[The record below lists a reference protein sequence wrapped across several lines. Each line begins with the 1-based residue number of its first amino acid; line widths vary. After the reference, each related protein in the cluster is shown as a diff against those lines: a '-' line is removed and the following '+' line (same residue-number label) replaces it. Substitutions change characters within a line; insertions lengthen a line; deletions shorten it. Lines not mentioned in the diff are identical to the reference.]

1 MTERIFYTDVCC
13 HTFQATVLD
22 CQPRKK
28 KGYEVIL
35 DKTAFYPEGGGQP
48 GDRGTLGGVHV
59 TDTQERGEDILH
71 LTDAPLEVGTQVT
84 GTLDWNWRFSLMQNH
99 SGEHIVSGI
108 LHRRTGAN
116 NVGFHMGNDAII
128 IDFDV
133 ELPPELLQEVE
144 QEANEVV
151 WKNLP
156 VQVTYPTP
164 EELETLDYRSKKA
177 LTGQVRIVTFP
188 QTDTCACC
196 GTHVVRTGEIG
207 VIKILSVQKFKEG
220 SRVEMLCGSRAL
232 TYLRDVFEQNHRI
245 SVALSAKPLKT
256 ADAVERLKA
265 DKEQTDYRLNGLEQ
279 TLFQQKAEAL
289 AGVGDVL
296 LFEKPMA
303 PGQRSEA
310 VGGGHGD
317 LRRTLR
323 GVLRRRRERVQIC
336 CRSGG
341 GRPAGVGQDPEP
353 GPPRPR
359 GRQGQFRPGQRP
371 GKASG
376 NPGFLGQS
384 GRITEQHPAGR
395 EGTPHGRQRTDPADR
410 YGQPCDLSK

>member
-48 GDRGTLGGVHV
+48 GDRGILGGVHV
-59 TDTQERGEDILH
+59 TDTQERGEDIIH

-133 ELPPELLQEVE
+133 EL
-144 QEANEVV
+144 
-151 WKNLP
+151 
-156 VQVTYPTP
+156 TP
-164 EELETLDYRSKKA
+164 ELETLDYRSKKA

-220 SRVEMLCGSRAL
+220 SRVEMLAGSRAL

-303 PGQRSEA
+303 PDSVRKLSVA
-310 VGGGHGD
+310 VMWPAST
-317 LRRTLR
+317 LATRAAPAETPQLPCPTRIRMPLPASRWRNWRRILMVFS
-323 GVLRRRRERVQIC
+323 GVRF
-336 CRSGG
+336 
-341 GRPAGVGQDPEP
+341 P
-353 GPPRPR
+353 
-359 GRQGQFRPGQRP
+359 
-371 GKASG
+371 
-376 NPGFLGQS
+376 
-384 GRITEQHPAGR
+384 
-395 EGTPHGRQRTDPADR
+395 
-410 YGQPCDLSK
+410 

>member
-1 MTERIFYTDVCC
+1 MTQRLFYTDVCC
-13 HTFQATVLD
+13 TTFQGTVLD

-35 DKTAFYPEGGGQP
+35 DQTAFYPEGGGQP
-48 GDRGTLGGVHV
+48 GDRGKLGGVTV
-59 TDTQERGEDILH
+59 TDTQERGEDIIH

-108 LHRRTGAN
+108 IHRRTGGN

-133 ELPPELLQEVE
+133 ELTAELLREVE
-144 QEANEVV
+144 REANEIV

-156 VQVTYPTP
+156 VEIFYPTP
-164 EELETLDYRSKKA
+164 EALEQLDYRSKKA

-188 QTDTCACC
+188 QADTCACC
-196 GTHVVRTGEIG
+196 GTHVVRTGEVG
-207 VIKILSVQKFKEG
+207 LIKILSVQKFKEG

-232 TYLRDVFEQNHRI
+232 TYLSEVLEQNHRI

-265 DKEQTDYRLNGLEQ
+265 EKEQVDYRLNGLEQ

-289 AGVGDVL
+289 AGVGDVI

-303 PGQRSEA
+303 PDSIRKLAVAVMEVCGGRCAVFSGEEESGYKYA
-310 VGGGHGD
+310 VGESEGD
-317 LRRTLR
+317 LRDWVKTMNQALQGR
-323 GVLRRRRERVQIC
+323 
-336 CRSGG
+336 GG
-341 GRPAGVGQDPEP
+341 GKGNFV
-353 GPPRPR
+353 
-359 GRQGQFRPGQRP
+359 QGSVQAKRAEIQAFWDSQNG
-371 GKASG
+371 
-376 NPGFLGQS
+376 
-384 GRITEQHPAGR
+384 
-395 EGTPHGRQRTDPADR
+395 
-410 YGQPCDLSK
+410 

>member
-265 DKEQTDYRLNGLEQ
+265 DKEQTDYRLNGRNRPCSSRRQRRWPVSE
-279 TLFQQKAEAL
+279 TCSCSRSPWPRTAFGSCRWRSWRPAADA
-289 AGVGDVL
+289 AGCSPATTRKGTNMLSV
-296 LFEKPMA
+296 
-303 PGQRSEA
+303 
-310 VGGGHGD
+310 
-317 LRRTLR
+317 
-323 GVLRRRRERVQIC
+323 RRRATC
-336 CRSGG
+336 
-341 GRPAGVGQDPEP
+341 GRGS
-353 GPPRPR
+353 RP
-359 GRQGQFRPGQRP
+359 
-371 GKASG
+371 
-376 NPGFLGQS
+376 
-384 GRITEQHPAGR
+384 
-395 EGTPHGRQRTDPADR
+395 
-410 YGQPCDLSK
+410 

>member
-1 MTERIFYTDVCC
+1 MTQRLFYTDVCC
-13 HTFQATVLD
+13 DTFQATVLD

-35 DKTAFYPEGGGQP
+35 DQTAFYPEGGGQP
-48 GDRGTLGGVHV
+48 GDRGTLGGVTV
-59 TDTQERGEDILH
+59 SDTQERGADIIH

-84 GTLDWNWRFSLMQNH
+84 GTLDWNWRFALMQNH

-108 LHRRTGAN
+108 IHRRTGGN

-133 ELPPELLQEVE
+133 ELTPELLQEVE
-144 QEANEVV
+144 REANEIV

-156 VQVTYPTP
+156 VEIYYPTA
-164 EELETLDYRSKKA
+164 EELERLDYRSKKA

-188 QTDTCACC
+188 QADTCACC
-196 GTHVVRTGEIG
+196 GTHVVRTGEVG
-207 VIKILSVQKFKEG
+207 LIKLLSVQKFKEG

-232 TYLRDVFEQNHRI
+232 TYLSEVLEQNHRI

-265 DKEQTDYRLNGLEQ
+265 EKEQVEYRLNGLEQ

-289 AGVGDVL
+289 AGVGDVI

-303 PGQRSEA
+303 PDSVRKLAVAVMEVCGGRCAVFAGEEASGYKYAIGESE
-310 VGGGHGD
+310 GD
-317 LRRTLR
+317 LREWVKTMNQALQGR
-323 GVLRRRRERVQIC
+323 
-336 CRSGG
+336 GG
-341 GRPAGVGQDPEP
+341 GKGNFV
-353 GPPRPR
+353 
-359 GRQGQFRPGQRP
+359 QGSVQAKRAEIQAFWDSQNG
-371 GKASG
+371 
-376 NPGFLGQS
+376 
-384 GRITEQHPAGR
+384 
-395 EGTPHGRQRTDPADR
+395 
-410 YGQPCDLSK
+410 

>member
-1 MTERIFYTDVCC
+1 M
-13 HTFQATVLD
+13 
-22 CQPRKK
+22 
-28 KGYEVIL
+28 IL

-48 GDRGTLGGVHV
+48 GDRGTLGGVNV
-59 TDTQERGEDILH
+59 TDTQERGEDIIH
-71 LTDAPLEVGTQVT
+71 LTDASLEVGTQVT

-108 LHRRTGAN
+108 IHRRTGAN

-133 ELPPELLQEVE
+133 ELTPELLQEVE
-144 QEANEVV
+144 QEANEIV

-156 VQVTYPTP
+156 VQITYPTP

-220 SRVEMLCGSRAL
+220 SRVEMLAGSRAL

-245 SVALSAKPLKT
+245 SVALSAKPMKT

-279 TLFQQKAEAL
+279 TLFQQKAETL
-289 AGVGDVL
+289 AGAGDVL

-303 PGQRSEA
+303 PDSVRKLSVAVMESCGGRCGVFSGDDESGYKYAIGQAE
-310 VGGGHGD
+310 GD
-317 LRRTLR
+317 LRAWVKTLNQALQGR
-323 GVLRRRRERVQIC
+323 
-336 CRSGG
+336 GG
-341 GRPAGVGQDPEP
+341 GKGNFV
-353 GPPRPR
+353 
-359 GRQGQFRPGQRP
+359 QGSVQAKR
-371 GKASG
+371 
-376 NPGFLGQS
+376 
-384 GRITEQHPAGR
+384 TEIQAFWDSQ
-395 EGTPHGRQRTDPADR
+395 EG
-410 YGQPCDLSK
+410 